1 MDLSTI
7 PHIPRIP
14 IGEWV
19 EHGIDFLLLYCSDT
33 TRWISTR
40 MNDILSSFEGALLS
54 VHPLLVIVLFA
65 LAAGFSTK
73 KRGLAVF
80 VFLSLCLVWNMELWP
95 AAMSTLT
102 LVLVATFLA
111 VAIGVPLGIVAA
123 VYSGL
128 HRIIMPVLD
137 MMQTMPAFVYLIP
150 AIPFFGLGKVSAL
163 FATMIFATPPAIRFT
178 ALGIRQVPEEL
189 VECAEAFG
197 STRMQRLFKLE
208 LPVAAPSILA
218 GINQTIML
226 SLSMVVVAAMIGAK
240 GLGGEVWRAIQ
251 RLNMGSGFEA
261 GLGIVILAICLDR
274 VLQDL
279 VSRIRNKTTRS

>member
-1 MDLSTI
+1 MDI
-7 PHIPRIP
+7 AIPRIP
-14 IGEWV
+14 LGEWV
-19 EHGIDFLLLYCSDT
+19 EMGIDFLLVHFSGI
-33 TRWISTR
+33 TRWISLE
-40 MNDILSSFEGALLS
+40 MNAFLAFFEGLLLA
-54 VHPLLVIVLFA
+54 VHPLVLIIAF
-65 LAAGFSTK
+65 AAGIGFMTR
-73 KRGLAVF
+73 KRSLTIF
-80 VFLSLCLVWNMELWP
+80 VFLSLGLLWNLELWP
-95 AAMSTLT
+95 ASMSTLT
-102 LVLVATFLA
+102 LVLVATTLA
-111 VAIGVPLGIVAA
+111 VGIGVPLGIGCA

-128 HRIIMPVLD
+128 HRVIMPVLD

-178 ALGIRQVPEEL
+178 YLGIRQVPKEL

-197 STRMQRLFKLE
+197 STRTQRLFKLE
-208 LPVAAPSILA
+208 LPIAAPTIVA

-251 RLNMGSGFEA
+251 RLEMGVGFEA

-274 VLQDL
+274 VLQNM
-279 VSRIRNKTTRS
+279 VSRIRTRTNV

>member
-1 MDLSTI
+1 MDWTI
-7 PHIPRIP
+7 PRVPV
-14 IGEWV
+14 GEWV
-19 EHGIDFLLLYCSDT
+19 EMGIDFLLAHFSGV
-33 TRWISTR
+33 TRWVSQE
-40 MNDILSSFEGALLS
+40 MNDFLSALEGVLLFF
-54 VHPLLVIVLFA
+54 HPLA
-65 LAAGFSTK
+65 LILIAAAGIGYLTR
-73 KRGLAVF
+73 KRGLTVF
-80 VFLSLCLVWNMELWP
+80 VFLSLCLVWNLGLWP

-102 LVLVATFLA
+102 LVLLATTLA
-111 VAIGVPLGIVAA
+111 VGIGVPLGIAAA

-128 HRIIMPVLD
+128 HKVIMPVLD

-178 ALGIRQVPEEL
+178 YLGISQVPKEL

-197 STRMQRLFKLE
+197 STRTQRLFKLE
-208 LPVAAPSILA
+208 LPVAAPTIVA

-251 RLNMGSGFEA
+251 RLEMGSGFEA

-274 VLQDL
+274 VLQNL
-279 VSRIRNKTTRS
+279 VSRIRTKNRM

>member
-1 MDLSTI
+1 MDYAI
-7 PHIPRIP
+7 PKIP

-19 EHGIDFLLLYCSDT
+19 EAGIEFLLTHFSGI
-33 TRWISTR
+33 TRWISLE
-40 MNDILSSFEGALLS
+40 MNAFLAAFENLLLFL
-54 VHPLLVIVLFA
+54 HPLVLIA
-65 LAAGFSTK
+65 IATVGIGFLTR

-80 VFLSLCLVWNMELWP
+80 VFLALCLVWNLELWP

-102 LVLVATFLA
+102 LVLVATTLA
-111 VAIGVPLGIVAA
+111 VGIGVPLGIAA
-123 VYSGL
+123 AIYSGL
-128 HRIIMPVLD
+128 NRVIMPVLD

-178 ALGIRQVPEEL
+178 CLGIRQVPKEL
-189 VECAEAFG
+189 VECSDAFG
-197 STRMQRLFKLE
+197 ATRAQRLVKLE
-208 LPVAAPSILA
+208 LPVAAPTIVA

-240 GLGGEVWRAIQ
+240 GLGGEVWKAIQ
-251 RLNMGSGFEA
+251 RLDMGSGFEA

-274 VLQDL
+274 VLQNL
-279 VSRIRNKTTRS
+279 VSRIRMKTRV